1 MIIGRRRAA
10 TDPPMR
16 RSASRNF
23 NFHRPISRPLIT
35 LDNDCV
41 TGINYGRSLLD
52 FSARRTVPEL
62 GPPKT
67 TTPSLPLSP
76 LSLSLSRYR
85 EHLDISSLP
94 LNASSHTFARNFSLS
109 LFFFFSSS
117 SFFLIFRSPLL
128 VRLAGD
134 KYVPYSVAISLYLL
148 DIFRRAADP
157 RRRLCGARL
166 DRIAPRGISAE
177 ENPSPAS
184 AHASRPR
191 AESAI
196 RSRKK

>member
-1 MIIGRRRAA
+1 
-10 TDPPMR
+10 MR

-109 LFFFFSSS
+109 LFFFFFSFS
-117 SFFLIFRSPLL
+117 SFFLIFRSPPFLFDWP
-128 VRLAGD
+128 GKN